1 MDQSKS
7 LLLLAND
14 PRPSWGRILRIIL
27 AKAIGG
33 YILLFA
39 AWYLWIFGASPVMEA
54 YELIAEQKRILTGT
68 QPSLFGTLHDLFTAS
83 GAYSFLADASFY
95 LYLIGIAACMY
106 FAFRLVHHRWI
117 LKRTYVRVA
126 SYQAAGFAELHPDLS
141 SRE

>member
-14 PRPSWGRILRIIL
+14 PHPSLGRILRIIL
-27 AKAIGG
+27 TKAVGG

-39 AWYLWIFGASPVMEA
+39 AWYLWIFGASPIMET

-68 QPSLFGTLHDLFTAS
+68 QSSLFSTLHDLFTAS

-95 LYLIGIAACMY
+95 LYLIGIAACAY
-106 FAFRLVHHRWI
+106 FAFRLINYRWI

-126 SYQAAGFAELHPDLS
+126 SYQTTGFKELHPDLS
-141 SRE
+141 D